1 MKKTFNRR
9 VLLRGLGG
17 AVVAA
22 PFLPSV
28 AEREAKAQG
37 MTASSP
43 KRLFVYF
50 THYGCLT
57 DKWFPKL
64 SHGALSKADY
74 MAMPTLAP
82 MAPFAEKLLMVR
94 GIRAMNE
101 WGFEGNYGQKND
113 PHTQVVGTY
122 FTCHPVTPNNPGA
135 SGASNPGKFDCK
147 PTGRSLDH
155 IAAEQVNPKGQ
166 VPLLLQIG
174 GVQGSDSNTMSV
186 ISWDQPGRIFPGQG
200 SPMPVFSQLT
210 GLFQAGQ
217 PMNMDTY
224 KVARGKSVIDCVRS
238 DLKRLQGVNMSGSD
252 KKLLQDWVDLL
263 HYNSSGGAV
272 AAMCSMDAATK
283 LNLTA
288 DTVKAASAGGVGGD
302 IEKTT
307 NVMMDLAVLTA
318 LCDNN
323 RIIFMKHPGNYTFK
337 NLSLTME
344 SHSIS
349 HRIGNAGQGGAC
361 VANALDMIWTIDKYY
376 AKSFAYLVGRIDM
389 FPDGDGKT
397 MLDNSAAIWFQEMSD
412 GNSHNLNNM
421 PILQAGS
428 MGGYFKTGWAINV
441 DGAKTDMS
449 PGHSSEDCKNGQSP
463 FNMLDSVG
471 TPADV
476 ASKPINK
483 YYCNLLNGLGV
494 KAGDDGWPAKGGTKT
509 VTKFGKYDDTLLFRD
524 GGTAD
529 AIIKN
534 PGEYPELRAG

>member
-1 MKKTFNRR
+1 
-9 VLLRGLGG
+9 
-17 AVVAA
+17 
-22 PFLPSV
+22 
-28 AEREAKAQG
+28 

-166 VPLLLQIG
+166 APLLLQIG

-186 ISWDQPGRIFPGQG
+186 ISWDQPMRIFPGQG

-210 GLFQAGQ
+210 GLFQTGQ

-224 KVARGKSVIDCVRS
+224 KVVRGKSVIDCVRS
-238 DLKRLQGVNMSGSD
+238 DLKRLQGINMSGSD

-272 AAMCSMDAATK
+272 AAMCSMDSASK

-288 DTVKAASAGGVGGD
+288 DTVKAASATGTGGD

-441 DGAKTDMS
+441 DGGKADMS

-471 TPADV
+471 TPPDV

-509 VTKFGKYDDTLLFRD
+509 VTNFGKYDDTLLFRD
-524 GGTAD
+524 GGTAA

>member
-22 PFLPSV
+22 PLLPSV

-37 MTASSP
+37 MTATAP
-43 KRLFVYF
+43 RRLFVYF

-64 SHGALSKADY
+64 SHGALSKTDY
-74 MAMPTLAP
+74 MGMQTLAP
-82 MAPFAEKLLMVR
+82 MAPYADKLLMVR

-122 FTCHPVTPNNPGA
+122 FTCHPATPNNPGA

-155 IAAEQVNPKGQ
+155 IAAEQINPKGQ
-166 VPLLLQIG
+166 APLLLQIG

-186 ISWDQPGRIFPGQG
+186 ISWDQPQRIFPGQG

-224 KVARGKSVIDCVRS
+224 KVSRGKSVIDCVRS

-272 AAMCSMDAATK
+272 GAMCSMDSATK
-283 LNLTA
+283 LNLTS
-288 DTVKAASAGGVGGD
+288 DTVKAASGTGAGGD
-302 IEKTT
+302 I
-307 NVMMDLAVLTA
+307 
-318 LCDNN
+318 
-323 RIIFMKHPGNYTFK
+323 
-337 NLSLTME
+337 
-344 SHSIS
+344 
-349 HRIGNAGQGGAC
+349 
-361 VANALDMIWTIDKYY
+361 
-376 AKSFAYLVGRIDM
+376 
-389 FPDGDGKT
+389 
-397 MLDNSAAIWFQEMSD
+397 
-412 GNSHNLNNM
+412 
-421 PILQAGS
+421 
-428 MGGYFKTGWAINV
+428 
-441 DGAKTDMS
+441 
-449 PGHSSEDCKNGQSP
+449 
-463 FNMLDSVG
+463 
-471 TPADV
+471 
-476 ASKPINK
+476 
-483 YYCNLLNGLGV
+483 
-494 KAGDDGWPAKGGTKT
+494 
-509 VTKFGKYDDTLLFRD
+509 
-524 GGTAD
+524 
-529 AIIKN
+529 
-534 PGEYPELRAG
+534 